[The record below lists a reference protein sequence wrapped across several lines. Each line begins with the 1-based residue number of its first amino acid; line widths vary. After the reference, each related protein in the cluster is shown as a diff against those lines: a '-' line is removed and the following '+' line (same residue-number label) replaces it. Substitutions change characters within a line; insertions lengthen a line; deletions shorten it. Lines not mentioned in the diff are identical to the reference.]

1 MYVVNSLMER
11 LCTLNMANLLTRS
24 HLLQSQ
30 YKTPWIMSRGRSRS
44 HFGIT
49 EKPTR
54 DCVLGFL
61 YNNVGLGVG
70 NFEGKIWTSKIS
82 ITPLSLGAS
91 YLHEVTPA
99 NIHTNLML
107 LKTRVIDLHYAADN
121 LCLSSFKFFCWA
133 PQDFFIFI
141 YFYKRGVSAVQ
152 GHPRSI
158 NLVPIE
164 SAYAT
169 SY

>member
-91 YLHEVTPA
+91 YLHVGNPCEYSHKPYVTG
-99 NIHTNLML
+99 NWSHWST
-107 LKTRVIDLHYAADN
+107 
-121 LCLSSFKFFCWA
+121 LCRWQFVS
-133 PQDFFIFI
+133 IFI
-141 YFYKRGVSAVQ
+141 QIFLLGAARLFYFLSISTKGAFQPFKVIQ
-152 GHPRSI
+152 GR
-158 NLVPIE
+158 
-164 SAYAT
+164 
-169 SY
+169 